1 MSDIIRDAAAHQW
14 RQRCQA
20 AFYELDPIKLLE
32 RISEARSAVLG
43 RIADHSDC
51 PSPEEACALRSALET
66 LAILLELAERDLGEP
81 EQKKTVQTLLAADY
95 ARYHKRESAG

>member
-43 RIADHSDC
+43 HVR
-51 PSPEEACALRSALET
+51 
-66 LAILLELAERDLGEP
+66 
-81 EQKKTVQTLLAADY
+81 
-95 ARYHKRESAG
+95 